1 MKIKKYLA
9 ILVPAVALTFTACE
23 EALEPN
29 PETILEME
37 QIVANPSYAEGFLMK
52 AYKGLNTGYNMTSDF
67 CSSDLITNN
76 NNSNTKAIVNGG
88 WAADNNP
95 MSTWNASFECISYL
109 NTFIGEMESVEW
121 SWESEMQDTLFAR
134 KLRGEAYALRAWYNF
149 KLFKRHAGVGTS
161 GTTLGLP
168 ILDHYVDHTSED
180 YQIPRATLDD
190 YVAFMLKDVNQAIK
204 DLPLVYKDGD
214 YPIVDG
220 VDMDTVFTNNEKIYY
235 DRVMGARNTNRI
247 NGMAAKAL
255 KSYILL
261 YAASPAFNS
270 TKYTMQMAAEAA
282 ADAMNSYG
290 GLANLSAADITFYKN
305 NSLSENIWY
314 SSLSTNQ
321 NGWESENF
329 PPSLYGK
336 GRANP
341 TQNFVDAFP
350 MIDGTPIGE
359 SAAFMATTPYA
370 NRDPRLSAYV
380 IYNGSTFKGNTID
393 MADAQ
398 NTDARDNNTYSTKTS
413 YYIKKIMNE
422 NVDLT
427 PGAGSKGTRFK
438 SYIRYT
444 EVLLNFAEAANAAGG
459 ADAAIGGFTAR
470 EVINAIRSRAGIT
483 SNDYVDG
490 LGDITDVIR
499 NERRIELCFEE
510 HRFFD
515 IRRWKLT
522 NVISETA
529 QGIDVAADGTTYT
542 PIDVEPR
549 AFGSKPIYGP
559 IPLDETLRYDI
570 EQNKGW

>member
-1 MKIKKYLA
+1 MKIRKYLA
-9 ILVPAVALTFTACE
+9 ILIPAVGLTFTACE
-23 EALEPN
+23 QALETK

-37 QIVANPSYAEGFLMK
+37 QIIANPSYAEGFLMK

-76 NNSNTKAIVNGG
+76 NGSNTKSVVNGG
-88 WAADNNP
+88 WASDNNP
-95 MSTWNASFECISYL
+95 LSTWNASYERLSYI

-121 SWESEMQDTLFAR
+121 SWESEMQDSLFAK
-134 KLRGEAYALRAWYNF
+134 KLRGEAHALRAWYNF
-149 KLFKRHAGVGTS
+149 KLFKRHAGVGGS
-161 GTTLGLP
+161 DKTLGLP
-168 ILDHYVDHTSED
+168 ILDHFIDHTSED
-180 YQIPRATLDD
+180 YQIPRASLDD
-190 YVAFMLKDVNQAIK
+190 YVAFMLSDVNQAIE

-220 VDMDTVFTNNEKIYY
+220 VDMDTVWTNTEKIYY

-261 YAASPAFNS
+261 YAASPSYNS
-270 TKYTMQMAAEAA
+270 STYTMQMAAEAA
-282 ADAMNSYG
+282 ADAMDSYG
-290 GLANLSAADITFYKN
+290 GLSNLTASDIEFYTN
-305 NSLSENIWY
+305 NSLAENIWY
-314 SSLSTNQ
+314 SSLQTNQ
-321 NGWESENF
+321 DGWEKENF

-350 MIDGTPIGE
+350 MVDGTPIDE
-359 SAAFMATTPYA
+359 SPAFVSTNPYDS
-370 NRDPRLSAYV
+370 RDPRLAAYV
-380 IYNGSTFKGNTID
+380 IYNGATFKGNVID

-398 NTDARDNNTYSTKTS
+398 NIDARDNNTYSTKTS
-413 YYIKKIMNE
+413 FYIKKILNE
-422 NVDLT
+422 SVDLT
-427 PGAGSKGTRFK
+427 PGAGFKGTRFK
-438 SYIRYT
+438 SLIRYT

-459 ADAAIGGFTAR
+459 ADASIGGFTAR

-483 SNDYVDG
+483 SSDYVNG
-490 LGDITDVIR
+490 LTDITDLIR
-499 NERRIELCFEE
+499 TERRIELCFEE

-522 NVISETA
+522 NEISETA
-529 QGIDVAADGTTYT
+529 EGVDISADGTTYT
-542 PIDVEPR
+542 PIEVEPR
-549 AFGSKPIYGP
+549 MFNDKPIYGP
-559 IPLDETLRYDI
+559 IPLDETLRYNI